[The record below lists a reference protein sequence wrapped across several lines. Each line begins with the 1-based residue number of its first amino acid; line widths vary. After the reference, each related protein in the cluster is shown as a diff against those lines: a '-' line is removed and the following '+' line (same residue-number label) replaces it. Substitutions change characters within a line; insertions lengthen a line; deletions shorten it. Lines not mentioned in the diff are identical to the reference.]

1 MPHQCKYSC
10 ARMDRPEAWGAHLCP
25 HLFAMVY
32 EGELAAVWGHNERAA
47 CPVGRTLGQTAKFR
61 QTAPEIGVS
70 PGFATHF
77 RPALP
82 KTVKH
87 PHAPD
92 RSPSPDAPAPPPP
105 LPPPPGP
112 FPPPPGSWPHRSTS
126 PRKAAT
132 ATRASP
138 PAPPEFRLR
147 GISTGRLERPAHRG
161 RHVISTRTGIS
172 FFTGTANSEGGSI
185 RSEQ

>member
-87 PHAPD
+87 PPRRPVIASVLSMMR
-92 RSPSPDAPAPPPP
+92 RSLLVLSFCFPLVPPAVAG
-105 LPPPPGP
+105 GP
-112 FPPPPGSWPHRSTS
+112 VERMLGFFDSL
-126 PRKAAT
+126 RKAGAEQ
-132 ATRASP
+132 A
-138 PAPPEFRLR
+138 
-147 GISTGRLERPAHRG
+147 
-161 RHVISTRTGIS
+161 
-172 FFTGTANSEGGSI
+172 
-185 RSEQ
+185 RSEERRVGKECR